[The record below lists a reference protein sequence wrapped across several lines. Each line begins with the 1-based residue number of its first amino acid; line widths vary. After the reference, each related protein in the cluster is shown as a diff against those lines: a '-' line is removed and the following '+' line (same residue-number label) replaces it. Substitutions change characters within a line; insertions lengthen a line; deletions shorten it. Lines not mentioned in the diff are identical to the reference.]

1 MRAPVV
7 ALTLVVFLC
16 FPQTTFAREWVD
28 STGKF
33 RVNAQLVAVRG
44 DTVVLERENGQIVSL
59 PISRLSKADQAF
71 LKQQAATQSA
81 AKGTGSA
88 PQTAPDPSD
97 DQELAGQA
105 LGILKTHCFR
115 CHGEDGA
122 DEGGFDFVSDRE
134 KMVAAGYLLP
144 KDAAR
149 SPLLDRMVS
158 SDSPMPPEG
167 ESPRPTAEEIDVV
180 RVWIGKGAATTST
193 MPTREFVTNGQLQ
206 RLVSQDLMKLP
217 SEDRGHARYFSTT
230 HLYNLGVSDEE
241 LATYRTALAKLLNS
255 LSWNRELAGLHPVS
269 GQPHLFRIDLRD
281 LKWSGKVW
289 QQILDYYPHGLV
301 DASRDALR
309 VRMET
314 SCEVPIV
321 RADWFVASASRPPL
335 YHTLAQIPSTD
346 ERLETLL
353 RVDVEENIKAQKV
366 VRLGF
371 ARSGVSQNNRLLER
385 HESIFGAYW
394 KSYDF
399 AGNTGRRNLFDHP
412 LGPGNIATSFEHD
425 GGEIIFQLPNG
436 MLAYMLTDAEGRR
449 IERGPIEIVSDPKQ
463 PDRRVVN
470 GVSCMSCHYG
480 GFIQKSDEIRRHVVA
495 NVSAYRNTD
504 EILGLYL
511 EDETSKQL
519 IEKDTQGYLQ
529 ALRSE
534 EIGIDHPTRAGEP
547 IVLIANRYH
556 NELDLKQAAAEMG
569 MSSQALLAEL
579 NRLNDTA
586 VDRTVGALKIRGG
599 VIKRE
604 IFDQVFL
611 NLAERINLGQRAAST
626 GNAIAETGQR
636 PASSRSMVPSRSN
649 VSTAL
654 RTSDVPAAAQEA
666 LQAGIA
672 AIGRGHWQ
680 TAEDEFMIA
689 LRHSAN
695 NQVFQARVHEQAIRV
710 YERGEALEPL
720 LKAHQFLLDSCT
732 NTAEIEQA
740 KVNLFNSLFRFARK
754 SSLSWLRQTNETE
767 IQWGTEPL
775 PTSISNALAAV
786 FEQQLQQTPH
796 HEPALR
802 VMLTYW
808 TRVRNDQDKQFEI
821 LKLLDETLA
830 KRDEKIDGMDRYNYA
845 HYHATSGDAAK
856 GAELFSEIAR
866 DYDGLAAANARVSEA
881 QAWIRCNELDKAAT
895 ALSLAQRHFERGEVG
910 AANSLEKIGD
920 LFVSINRQ
928 ELAAGA
934 FRAALRLEKSPHQI
948 EKLQQKAA
956 ASLSGSS
963 GRMASAGTGSMP
975 TDDLLDPRRA
985 FRVAAQQSEQSALQS
1000 PTSAV
1005 YQLIQAAESWV
1016 KAESPADATRVL
1028 KKVTSRLRKE
1038 SNGGQ
1043 DYEHKQTAELYSRVD
1058 HPEEALTHWAEAI
1071 KRCKSTHTIEDF
1083 QGHVDALLAEHP
1095 GLTVAEPLRH
1105 YIDPNYGLRM
1115 SATELEA
1122 RPTSDFSSRATN
1134 LVQAAGKWSEAGDVQ
1149 EVRRVGALAVTEIR
1163 KIDSSSSYHIGE
1175 RLYTTLADTFQKV
1188 DLFKEA
1194 VYCYLGAIQLAKR
1207 DDDAVKYHHQ
1217 LKMICADHDMAVP
1230 DLPPES
1236 AQKLDPLNRY
1246 RVSAAEKEQKAK
1258 ESTSESMRLSY
1269 WMQAS
1274 NDWLKANEQELATQ
1288 AADQHFELLNRKG
1301 DAADYAY
1308 RRLAEHYEKIGD
1320 DQRAIKTYERALE
1333 VSTSDYQKKKLQE
1346 KINAL
1351 R

>member
-1 MRAPVV
+1 MRASVIV
-7 ALTLVVFLC
+7 FILVVFLYV
-16 FPQTTFAREWVD
+16 PQITFAREWVD

-33 RVNAQLVAVRG
+33 RVNAELVAVRG
-44 DTVVLERENGQIVSL
+44 DNVVLERENGQIVSL
-59 PISRLSKADQAF
+59 PISRLCKADQDF
-71 LKQQAATQSA
+71 LKQQAATKTP

-88 PQTAPDPSD
+88 PQTAPEPSD
-97 DQELAGQA
+97 DQKLAGHA
-105 LGILKTHCFR
+105 LGILKTHCYR

-122 DEGGFDFVSDRE
+122 DEGGFDFVHDRE
-134 KMVAAGYLLP
+134 KLVAAGYLLP

-149 SPLLDRMVS
+149 SPLFDRMVS
-158 SDSPMPPEG
+158 SDSPMPPKG
-167 ESPRPTAEEIDVV
+167 ESPRPSADEIDVV
-180 RVWIGKGAATTST
+180 RAWIAEGATATST
-193 MPTREFVTNGQLQ
+193 MPTSEFVTNGLLY

-241 LATYRTALAKLLNS
+241 LATYMTALAKLLNS

-289 QQILDYYPHGLV
+289 QQILDHYPHGLV

-346 ERLETLL
+346 ERLEALL
-353 RVDVEENIKAQKV
+353 RVDVDENIKAQKV

-399 AGNTGRRNLFDHP
+399 AGNTDRKNLFDHP
-412 LGPGNIATSFEHD
+412 LGPGKISNSFEHD

-436 MLAYMLTDAEGRR
+436 LLAFMLTDAEGRR
-449 IERGPIEIVSDPKQ
+449 IDRGPIEIVSDPKQ

-504 EILGLYL
+504 EILGLYP
-511 EDETSKQL
+511 EDETAKQL
-519 IEKDTQGYLQ
+519 IEKDTLGYLQ
-529 ALRSE
+529 ALRSDQ
-534 EIGIDHPTRAGEP
+534 IGIDNPTRTGEP
-547 IVLIANRYH
+547 IVLIANRYQ

-569 MSSQALLAEL
+569 MGSHALLAEL
-579 NRLNDTA
+579 KRLNDTV
-586 VDRTVGALKIRGG
+586 VDRTFGALKIRGG

-604 IFDQVFL
+604 IFDKAFL
-611 NLAERINLGQRAAST
+611 GLAERINLGQRAAST
-626 GNAIAETGQR
+626 GNAIAKTDQR
-636 PASSRSMVPSRSN
+636 PLSPERTARPRSSN
-649 VSTAL
+649 STAP
-654 RTSDVPAAAQEA
+654 RTGNVPAAAQEA
-666 LQAGIA
+666 LRAGIA

-680 TAEDEFMIA
+680 AADDEFRIA

-695 NQVFQARVHEQAIRV
+695 NQVFQARVYEQAIQV

-720 LKAHQFLLDSCT
+720 LTAHQFLLDSCT

-754 SSLSWLRQTNETE
+754 SSVSWLRQTNVTE

-775 PTSISNALAAV
+775 PTSISNSLAAV
-786 FEQQLQQTPH
+786 FERQLQQTPH

-808 TRVRNDQDKQFEI
+808 TRVRNDQSKQFEI

-830 KRDEKIDGMDRYNYA
+830 KRDEKIGGMERFNYA

-856 GAELFSEIAR
+856 GAELYSEIAR
-866 DYDGLAAANARVSEA
+866 EFGGRAAGDARVNEA
-881 QAWIRCNELDKAAT
+881 QAWIRCNEVDKAAT
-895 ALSLAQRHFERGEVG
+895 ALSLAQRHFEGGEVG
-910 AANSLEKIGD
+910 AAYSLEKIGD
-920 LFVSINRQ
+920 LFVSIDRQ
-928 ELAAGA
+928 ALAVGA
-934 FRAALRLEKSPHQI
+934 FRAALRLEKSPIQI

-963 GRMASAGTGSMP
+963 GPMASAGTGSMP
-975 TDDLLDPRRA
+975 ADDLLDPRRVY
-985 FRVAAQQSEQSALQS
+985 RVKAQQSEQSAMQS

-1016 KAESPADATRVL
+1016 QAESPDDATRVL
-1028 KKVTSRLRKE
+1028 KKATSRLRVE
-1038 SNGGQ
+1038 SNGGR
-1043 DYEHKQTAELYSRVD
+1043 DYEHKQIAQLYTLLD
-1058 HPEEALTHWAEAI
+1058 QPEEAVTHWAEAI
-1071 KRCKSTHTIEDF
+1071 KRCKSTHTIAEF
-1083 QGHVDALLAEHP
+1083 QGYVDALLAKHP
-1095 GLTVAEPLRH
+1095 GMAVAEPLKG
-1105 YIDPNYGLRM
+1105 YIDPNYGFRM

-1122 RPTSDFSSRATN
+1122 RPSGDSSSRATN

-1163 KIDSSSSYHIGE
+1163 KISSNSSHHPGE
-1175 RLYTTLADTFQKV
+1175 RLYATLADSLQKV
-1188 DLFKEA
+1188 DLFNEA

-1207 DDDAVKYHHQ
+1207 DDDAVKYHQ
-1217 LKMICADHDMAVP
+1217 QMKRVCEENELSVP
-1230 DLPPES
+1230 VIPQEF

-1258 ESTSESMRLSY
+1258 ESSSESMQLHY

-1274 NDWLKANEQELATQ
+1274 NDWLKADERELASH
-1288 AADQHFELLNRKG
+1288 AADQHLELLNRKG
-1301 DAADYAY
+1301 NVSDNTY
-1308 RRLAEHYEKIGD
+1308 RNLAEHYEKIGD

-1333 VSTSDYQKKKLQE
+1333 VSKSDYQKKSLQE